1 MPDATDPGQLG
12 INHPPAS
19 GGRYPEGEIGYP
31 GTPMGAAPTAY
42 ALWQRYLTLDP
53 AAPEWMNSA
62 RFVLSA
68 GHAVLPCG

>member
-1 MPDATDPGQLG
+1 
-12 INHPPAS
+12 
-19 GGRYPEGEIGYP
+19 
-31 GTPMGAAPTAY
+31 MGAAPTAY